1 MKWIAIR
8 MLTGDRVKFAG
19 LVFGVVFSTLLITQQ
34 LTIFV
39 NLLLRGA
46 AAVHEV
52 PSADIWVMDP
62 AGRTPDVTVPLP
74 ATSLQRVRGVAGVA
88 WAAPLMRAGASVR
101 TPDGALEPVTVVGVD
116 DATLTGLPRTVQLGR
131 RAALREPD
139 AVFIDA
145 MGARRLFGTERGAL
159 DQRLELNDRR
169 AVVRGIVDSEPTF
182 TNSVMLYT
190 RYANAL
196 EFLPGSRNRL
206 SFILVQAQAGAN
218 PFAVARQITAATG
231 LRARVAGDFAQDGI
245 DYIIDNT
252 GIPINFGITVAL
264 GVIVGIAIVGLTF
277 SLFIRDNIRQFGALK
292 AIGVTN
298 GTIRQMVAA
307 QSALVALIGYGLG
320 LALAIGFLELG
331 RIYSDAFKGFYTPWQ
346 IPLIAAVMVA
356 CMILLTGLIALRQV
370 LRTEPAEVFR

>member
-1 MKWIAIR
+1 MQLR
-8 MLTGDRVKFAG
+8 DDRVD
-19 LVFGVVFSTLLITQQ
+19 L
-34 LTIFV
+34 
-39 NLLLRGA
+39 LLLRGA

-52 PSADIWVMDP
+52 PSAEIWVMDP

-74 ATSLQRVRGVAGVA
+74 TTSLQRVRGVPGVA
-88 WAAPLMRAGASVR
+88 WAAPLMRAAASVR
-101 TPDGALEPVTVVGVD
+101 TAEGALEPVTVVGVD
-116 DATLTGLPRTVQLGR
+116 DATLTGLPRTVQLGA

-139 AVFIDA
+139 AAFMDG
-145 MGARRLFGTERGAL
+145 MGARRLFGSERAAL
-159 DQRLELNDRR
+159 DQRIELNDRR
-169 AVVRGIVDSEPTF
+169 AVIRGVVDSEPTF

-196 EFLPGSRNRL
+196 ELLPGSRNRL
-206 SFILVQAQAGAN
+206 SFILVKVQEGAD
-218 PFAVARQITAATG
+218 PFMVARQITAATG
-231 LRARVAGDFAQDGI
+231 LRARVAEDFAQDGI

-298 GTIRQMVAA
+298 GTIREMVAA

-320 LALAIGFLELG
+320 LALAIAFLELG

-356 CMILLTGLIALRQV
+356 CMILLTGLVALRQV

>member
-19 LVFGVVFSTLLITQQ
+19 LVFGIVFSTLLITQQ

-74 ATSLQRVRGVAGVA
+74 ETSLQRVRGVPGVD

-101 TPDGALEPVTVVGVD
+101 TPGGALEPVTVVGVD
-116 DATLTGLPRTVQLGR
+116 DATLTGLPRSILLGQ

-145 MGARRLFGTERGAL
+145 MGARRLFGTERDAI

-169 AVVRGIVDSEPTF
+169 AVIRGIVDAEPTF

-196 EFLPGSRNRL
+196 ELLPGSRNRL
-206 SFILVQAQAGAN
+206 SFILVRVRAEAD
-218 PFAVARQITAATG
+218 PVAVARGITAATG
-231 LRARVAGDFAQDGI
+231 LRARVANDFAQDGI

-320 LALAIGFLELG
+320 LALAIAFLELG

-356 CMILLTGLIALRQV
+356 CMILLTGMIALRQV